1 MTRAELVQKLAQ
13 LNVSLTPAQAEKSV
27 EILLHE
33 ITSAVAKGQRVEL
46 RGFGVFTSRQRKAR
60 LGRNPRTGDHVKVDA
75 KKVPFFKA
83 GKYMRDLLNKKS

>member
-13 LNVSLTPAQAEKSV
+13 SNVSLTPAQAEKSV

-33 ITSAVAKGQRVEL
+33 ITSSVAQGHRVEL

-60 LGRNPRTGDHVKVDA
+60 LGRNPRTGDRVKVDT
-75 KKVPFFKA
+75 KNVPFFKA
-83 GKYMRDLLNKKS
+83 GKHMRDLLNKKS

>member
-1 MTRAELVQKLAQ
+1 MTRAELVQKLTQ
-13 LNVSLTPAQAEKSV
+13 SNVSLTPAQAEESV

-46 RGFGVFTSRQRKAR
+46 RGFGVFTSRQRNAR
-60 LGRNPRTGDHVKVDA
+60 LGRNPRTGDHVKVEA

-83 GKYMRDLLNKKS
+83 GKQMRDLLNKNS

>member
-13 LNVSLTPAQAEKSV
+13 SNVSLTPAQAEKSV

-33 ITSAVAKGQRVEL
+33 ITSAVSKGQQVEL

-83 GKYMRDLLNKKS
+83 GKHMRDLLNKNS

>member
-13 LNVSLTPAQAEKSV
+13 SNVSLTAAQAEKSV

-60 LGRNPRTGDHVKVDA
+60 LGRNPRTGDHVKVEA

-83 GKYMRDLLNKKS
+83 GKQMRDLLNKNS

>member
-33 ITSAVAKGQRVEL
+33 ITSAVSKGQRVEL
-46 RGFGVFTSRQRKAR
+46 RGFGVFTSRQRKVR

>member
-13 LNVSLTPAQAEKSV
+13 SNVFLTPAQAEESV

-60 LGRNPRTGDHVKVDA
+60 LGRNPRTGDHVKVEA

-83 GKYMRDLLNKKS
+83 GKQMRDLLNKNS

>member
-13 LNVSLTPAQAEKSV
+13 SNLSLTPAQAEKSV

-33 ITSAVAKGQRVEL
+33 IISAVAKGQRVEI

-60 LGRNPRTGDHVKVDA
+60 LGRNPRTGDHVKVEA

-83 GKYMRDLLNKKS
+83 GQYMRDLLNKNS

>member
-13 LNVSLTPAQAEKSV
+13 SNLSLTPAQAEKSV

-33 ITSAVAKGQRVEL
+33 ITSAVSKGQRVEL

-60 LGRNPRTGDHVKVDA
+60 LGRNPRTGDHVKVDT

>member
-1 MTRAELVQKLAQ
+1 MTRSELVQKLVQ
-13 LNVSLTPAQAEKSV
+13 SNLSLTLAQAEKSV
-27 EILLHE
+27 EILLHD

-60 LGRNPRTGDHVKVDA
+60 LGRNPRTGDSVKVEA
-75 KKVPFFKA
+75 KNVPFFKA

>member
-33 ITSAVAKGQRVEL
+33 ITSAVSKGQRVEL

-60 LGRNPRTGDHVKVDA
+60 LGRNPRTSDAVKVEA

>member
-1 MTRAELVQKLAQ
+1 MTRSELVQKLVQ
-13 LNVSLTPAQAEKSV
+13 SNVSLTPAQAEKSV

-33 ITSAVAKGQRVEL
+33 ITSAVAKGQRVEI

-60 LGRNPRTGDHVKVDA
+60 LGRNPRTGEHVKVEA

-83 GKYMRDLLNKKS
+83 GKYMRDLLNKNS